1 LVKFAASFL
10 FYSGVLGLAK
20 GFVRR
25 FRPRDGGA
33 TATPLSLARRRR
45 TQNVQ
50 ILLYHRVN
58 DEQDPFFPAV
68 PIHAF
73 AQQMD
78 YLASQFS
85 ACSLADAIA
94 GLRTHDLPE
103 NTVVV
108 TFDDGYRDNYLNA
121 FPILKKFSIPA
132 TIFLATE
139 VIDSGKV
146 LWHDRVFAAFRN
158 TRELFLTEYNDQ
170 LGTHSLRTVKEKLLA
185 QARVRAFLRSLENDA
200 RSLWIA
206 RLVERLNVE
215 DQHDADAPALMLT
228 WDEVRIMHRGG
239 ISFGSHTVS
248 HPILSKVSAVK
259 AREEIYESKRMIEER
274 LGATVEAF
282 AYPNGTREDFTE
294 EIKGIV
300 KEAGYTCAVTT
311 IFGVNEIGHDVF
323 ALHRG
328 QPWEHHL
335 PTFAAKLYWY
345 KYASSFP
352 SLRETQHGAG
362 IP

>member
-1 LVKFAASFL
+1 M
-10 FYSGVLGLAK
+10 
-20 GFVRR
+20 
-25 FRPRDGGA
+25 
-33 TATPLSLARRRR
+33 
-45 TQNVQ
+45 Q
-50 ILLYHRVN
+50 ILVYHRVN

-68 PIHAF
+68 PIDVF

-78 YLASQFS
+78 YLASQFYV
-85 ACSLADAIA
+85 CSLADAVA
-94 GLRTHDLPE
+94 CLRTHDLPD

-108 TFDDGYRDNYLNA
+108 TFDDGYRDNYLHA
-121 FPILKKFSIPA
+121 FPILKKFSIPT

-139 VIDSGKV
+139 VIGSGKV

-158 TRELFLTEYNDQ
+158 TREPFLTEYGNQ
-170 LGTHSLRTVKEKLLA
+170 LGSHPLRTVKEKLLA
-185 QARVRAFLRSLENDA
+185 QAHVRAFLRSLDNDA

-206 RLVERLNVE
+206 RLVEQLSVE

-228 WDEVRIMHRGG
+228 WDEVRIMHRDG

-248 HPILSKVSAVK
+248 HPILSKMSAVK
-259 AREEIYESKRMIEER
+259 AREEISESKRILEER
-274 LGATVEAF
+274 LGAAVEAF
-282 AYPNGTREDFTE
+282 AYPNGARDDFTE
-294 EIKGIV
+294 EIKGMV

-345 KYASSFP
+345 KYASSFS
-352 SLRETQHGAG
+352 SLRETPHGAG